1 MLPRGSTQRTS
12 LARSL
17 AGGELDGACVRR
29 DTVSR
34 ARRTT
39 LRQWRWCRDRLG
51 DIGARARVRRF
62 RVAPAGARRRARGRS
77 VRGRRPHAR
86 RHLLA
91 SGRPLHPRRCPRE
104 LEGRRRQAEAARRCG
119 AAHLRAAGALVRRRA
134 GQLPARDPGWT
145 ARAPSRRLR
154 HTRTATRGRSAGA
167 ERHGRGVP
175 AAARRPRG
183 RATVDWDALREMAE
197 PLPCRC
203 QPPLLRAPGVE
214 PGLVN
219 VTVFGA
225 TGVVGRALVPLLG
238 EHELTAVSRTARD
251 EPGARWVVADAASG
265 DGVAAALVGADVVY
279 YLVHSLGA
287 QNFEE
292 QDRAAA
298 ETVAHEAANA
308 GVRQIVYLGGLGAD
322 GAHASPHLRSRR
334 ETGERLASAGG
345 PVTTL
350 RAAMIVGKGSA
361 AFETI
366 LGLVKRLPVMVTPS
380 WVSTPTQPIALD
392 DVARYLAGV
401 CGNEASYGEGYDTG
415 GPEVMTYRQMIE
427 RIAALL
433 GRTPRIVEVPVLTP
447 YLSSLWLNLVTP
459 VNASVARPLVEGLR
473 NPTIAREERIRKLL
487 PLELTPFDEAARRA
501 LTGAAP
507 APTRPR

>member
-1 MLPRGSTQRTS
+1 MHF
-12 LARSL
+12 A
-17 AGGELDGACVRR
+17 
-29 DTVSR
+29 R
-34 ARRTT
+34 ARAGPTT
-39 LRQWRWCRDRLG
+39 LRRWCWQGDRLG
-51 DIGARARVRRF
+51 DIGARARIRRL
-62 RVAPAGARRRARGRS
+62 RVAPAGARGGACGRG

-86 RHLLA
+86 CHLLA
-91 SGRPLHPRRCPRE
+91 GGRPLHPRRRPRE
-104 LEGRRRQAEAARRCG
+104 LVGRRREAEAARRRD

-134 GQLPARDPGWT
+134 GQLQTRDPGWT
-145 ARAPSRRLR
+145 ARAPSRRRR

-167 ERHGRGVP
+167 ERHGRGVS

-183 RATVDWDALREMAE
+183 CTAVDRDALREGAE
-197 PLPCRC
+197 PLPCRG
-203 QPPLLRAPGVE
+203 QPALLRAPAAE

-219 VTVFGA
+219 VAVFGA
-225 TGVVGRALVPLLG
+225 TGVVGRALVPLLA

-265 DGVAAALVGADVVY
+265 DGVAAALEGADVVY

-287 QNFEE
+287 GDFEE
-292 QDRAAA
+292 QDRIAA
-298 ETVAHEAANA
+298 ETVAREAASA

-322 GAHASPHLRSRR
+322 GPDASPHLRSRR
-334 ETGERLASAGG
+334 ETGQRLASAGVS
-345 PVTTL
+345 VTTL
-350 RAAMIVGKGSA
+350 RAAMIIGKGSA

-380 WVSTPTQPIALD
+380 WDSTPTQPIALD
-392 DVARYLAGV
+392 DVTQYLAGV
-401 CGNEASYGEGYDTG
+401 CGNEATYGEGYDAG

-433 GRTPRIVEVPVLTP
+433 GRKPLIVEVPLLTP

-459 VNASVARPLVEGLR
+459 VSASVARPLVEGLR

-487 PLELTPFDEAARRA
+487 PLDLTPFDKAARRA
-501 LTGAAP
+501 LA
-507 APTRPR
+507 

>member
-1 MLPRGSTQRTS
+1 MSRLAPERGRPTS
-12 LARSL
+12 
-17 AGGELDGACVRR
+17 
-29 DTVSR
+29 
-34 ARRTT
+34 
-39 LRQWRWCRDRLG
+39 LRQWRWRRDRLG

-62 RVAPAGARRRARGRS
+62 RVAPAGARGGARGRG
-77 VRGRRPHAR
+77 VRGWRPHAR
-86 RHLLA
+86 CHLLA
-91 SGRPLHPRRCPRE
+91 GGRSLHPRLRARE
-104 LEGRRRQAEAARRCG
+104 LDGRRRQAEAARRCD
-119 AAHLRAAGALVRRRA
+119 AAYLRAAGALVRRRA

-183 RATVDWDALREMAE
+183 RAALDRDALRERAK
-197 PLPCRC
+197 PLPCRG
-203 QPPLLRAPGVE
+203 QPPLLRAPAAE
-214 PGLVN
+214 PSYVN

-238 EHELTAVSRTARD
+238 VHELTGVSRTARD
-251 EPGARWVVADAASG
+251 EPGVRYVVADAASG
-265 DGVAAALVGADVVY
+265 DGVAAAVERADVVY

-287 QNFEE
+287 RDFEA

-298 ETVAHEAANA
+298 ETVAREAANA

-322 GAHASPHLRSRR
+322 DPDASPHLRSRR
-334 ETGERLASAGG
+334 ETGERLTSAGV
-345 PVTTL
+345 PVTTM

-366 LGLVKRLPVMVTPS
+366 LGLVKRLPVMVAPS

-392 DVARYLAGV
+392 DVARYLAGT
-401 CGNEASYGEGYDTG
+401 CGNDAAIGQTFDAG

-433 GRTPRIVEVPVLTP
+433 GRKPRIVEVPLLTP

-487 PLELTPFDEAARRA
+487 PLEVTPFDEAARRA
-501 LTGAAP
+501 LA
-507 APTRPR
+507 